1 MKLFIS
7 HASVDEPVVKE
18 FVELLE
24 SGIGI
29 SPQNIF
35 CTSIKG
41 QGIRPGVDF
50 KSSIRENLDDATT
63 VIALISENFYSSPFC
78 MCELGGT
85 WLQAKDFIPILVL
98 PLQYRD
104 LKAVLE
110 GLQALRI
117 NSPEDLDELRD
128 ELAER
133 LKIEPLP
140 TPRWNNRRDRFLKNL
155 PDKLIALLSSPTVS
169 REKFEKAIKTV
180 EEYRQALN
188 ASEEKISHLET
199 LINKLK
205 KLKDADE
212 IIKLE
217 KKDMKDVE
225 IFEKFVSD
233 ISKMLSQFSGIT
245 QEVIFAHL
253 RGEDYYPNRSSSY
266 YTWDDAELP
275 LQYKEIELNSEENG
289 VKLNTDHPKIR
300 AILKSLSDF
309 EEWLSEQSSE
319 EFFDWYSRAHEGFIP
334 ELSDRN
340 FWDKHLW

>member
-7 HASVDEPVVKE
+7 HASVDELVVKE

-29 SPQNIF
+29 SPKNIF

-41 QGIRPGVDF
+41 QGIRPGLDF

-85 WLQAKDFIPILVL
+85 WLQSKDFIPILVP

-133 LKIEPLP
+133 LKIESLP
-140 TPRWNNRRDRFLKNL
+140 TPRWNDRRDRFLKNL
-155 PDKLIALLSSPTVS
+155 HDKLIALPSSPAVS
-169 REKFEKAIKTV
+169 RDKFEKAIKTV
-180 EEYRQALN
+180 EEYRQALE

-212 IIKLE
+212 VIKLE
-217 KKDMKDVE
+217 KQDMKEVE

-233 ISKMLSQFSGIT
+233 ISKMLSQFTGIT

-266 YTWDDAELP
+266 HTWDDAELP

-289 VKLNTDHPKIR
+289 LKLNTAHPKIKT
-300 AILKSLSDF
+300 IL
-309 EEWLSEQSSE
+309 QSSE
-319 EFFDWYSRAHEGFIP
+319 DFFDWYSREHEGFTP
-334 ELSDRN
+334 ELYDRN

>member
-29 SPQNIF
+29 SPKNIF

-85 WLQAKDFIPILVL
+85 WLQAKDFIPILL
-98 PLQYRD
+98 PPLQYRD

-155 PDKLIALLSSPTVS
+155 PDKLIALPSSPTVS

-180 EEYRQALN
+180 EEYRQALE

-212 IIKLE
+212 VLKLE
-217 KKDMKDVE
+217 KQDMKDVE

-233 ISKMLSQFSGIT
+233 ISKMLSQFSRIT

-289 VKLNTDHPKIR
+289 LKLNTDHPKIKT
-300 AILKSLSDF
+300 ILESLSDF

-319 EFFDWYSRAHEGFIP
+319 EFFDWYSREHEGFIP